1 MAGLLVK
8 AGRAALIP
16 ALAALLGGCAAPAL
30 RGTGDLG
37 VVIERASGSVQ
48 VVDNTRAESL
58 GRVEGLGDL
67 SHASVVFSRDARYA
81 YVFGRDGAISKVDL
95 LRQRLERRVVQAG
108 NSIGGAISSDGRVLA
123 AQNYQPGGVRLFDAA
138 TLAPLASVPAAPG
151 ADGKPSR
158 VVGLADLPGRR
169 FVYAL
174 FDADE
179 IDVLDAADPAQPQLT
194 RYRDAGKRPYDGLA
208 SMDGRYFLAGLYGE
222 DGLSLLDTW
231 RPEQGVRRIL
241 AGYGR
246 GQQPLP
252 VYKMPHLRG
261 WALAGDYAFLPAIGR
276 HEVLLADNRS
286 WAQLAAIPVLGQP
299 VFAMAEP
306 SGRRVWVNF
315 AFPDNDKVQ
324 VIDVP
329 TRSVIATLKPGKA
342 ILHMEFTPRGDAVW
356 LSSRDDDKLVV
367 VDTASLKVLRELPA
381 RSPSGIFF
389 SWRASRI
396 GM

>member
-16 ALAALLGGCAAPAL
+16 ALAALLGGCAAP

-95 LRQRLERRVVQAG
+95 LRRRLERRVVQAG

-123 AQNYQPGGVRLFDAA
+123 AQNYQPGGVRLFDAV

-179 IDVLDAADPAQPQLT
+179 IDVLDAADPAQPKLT

-286 WAQLAAIPVLGQP
+286 WAQQAAVPVLGQP
-299 VFAMAEP
+299 VFVMAEP

-315 AFPDNDKVQ
+315 AFPDNNKVQ

>member
-16 ALAALLGGCAAPAL
+16 ALAALLGGCAAP

-95 LRQRLERRVVQAG
+95 LRRRLERRVVQAG

-123 AQNYQPGGVRLFDAA
+123 AQNYQPGGVRLFDAV

-179 IDVLDAADPAQPQLT
+179 IDVLDAADPAQPKLT

-208 SMDGRYFLAGLYGE
+208 SMDGRYFVAGLYGE

-286 WAQLAAIPVLGQP
+286 WAQQAAIPVLGQP
-299 VFAMAEP
+299 VFVMAEP

-356 LSSRDDDKLVV
+356 LSSRDEDKLVV

-381 RSPSGIFF
+381 QSPSGIFF

>member
-16 ALAALLGGCAAPAL
+16 ALAALLGGCAAP

-95 LRQRLERRVVQAG
+95 LRRRLERRVVQAG

-123 AQNYQPGGVRLFDAA
+123 AQNYQPGGVRLFDAV

-179 IDVLDAADPAQPQLT
+179 INVLDATDPAQPKLT

-208 SMDGRYFLAGLYGE
+208 SMDGRYFVAGLYGE

-286 WAQLAAIPVLGQP
+286 WAQQAAVPVLGQP
-299 VFAMAEP
+299 VFVMAEP

-356 LSSRDDDKLVV
+356 LSSRDEDKLVV

-381 RSPSGIFF
+381 QSPSGIFF

>member
-1 MAGLLVK
+1 
-8 AGRAALIP
+8 
-16 ALAALLGGCAAPAL
+16 
-30 RGTGDLG
+30 
-37 VVIERASGSVQ
+37 
-48 VVDNTRAESL
+48 
-58 GRVEGLGDL
+58 
-67 SHASVVFSRDARYA
+67 
-81 YVFGRDGAISKVDL
+81 
-95 LRQRLERRVVQAG
+95 
-108 NSIGGAISSDGRVLA
+108 
-123 AQNYQPGGVRLFDAA
+123 
-138 TLAPLASVPAAPG
+138 AAPG